1 MDDKKVNKLT
11 AKQERFCQEYINCLN
26 GTEAAIK
33 AGYSA
38 KTAQEISAQNLSKL
52 IIINR
57 LKELQKPVADSL
69 NISRERIARNI
80 LKIAEPEHKE
90 IDLENGIYPTK
101 ESDILKA
108 NELLAKMFGFNEPDK
123 LDLTTKGESMRQLPP
138 IIVQNKEDVEKIIS
152 ELKWISFWVFM
163 VWISRMR

>member
-38 KTAQEISAQNLSKL
+38 KTAKGMAIENLSKHT
-52 IIINR
+52 ICER
-57 LKELQKPVADSL
+57 LKVLQKPIADQL
-69 NISRERIARNI
+69 NITRERIARNI

-90 IDLENGIYPTK
+90 IDPENGIYPTK

-123 LDLTTKGESMRQLPP
+123 LDLTTKGEA
-138 IIVQNKEDVEKIIS
+138 INKINYIVKDEKQKQI
-152 ELKWISFWVFM
+152 LNDL
-163 VWISRMR
+163 